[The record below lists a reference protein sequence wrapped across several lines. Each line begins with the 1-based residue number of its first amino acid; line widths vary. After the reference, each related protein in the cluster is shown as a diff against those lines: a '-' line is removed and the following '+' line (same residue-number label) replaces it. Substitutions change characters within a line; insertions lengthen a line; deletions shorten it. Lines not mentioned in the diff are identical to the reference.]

1 MLIDFITHDFSEH
14 STFGGSSFSNS
25 EDALGLISH
34 NRSKSADKCIFI
46 LFGLA
51 KIIFTLFKSSVTD
64 AQPSSD
70 SILFC
75 KFDKNL
81 CCLNVLHA

>member
-1 MLIDFITHDFSEH
+1 MFINLITHDFAEFL
-14 STFGGSSFSNS
+14 TFGGSSFSNS
-25 EDALGLISH
+25 ADASGLISH
-34 NRSKSADKCIFI
+34 NLSKSADKCIFI
-46 LFGLA
+46 LSGLA

-64 AQPSSD
+64 DHPSSD